1 MSRIFLT
8 IGLLL
13 LSVLVLAGC
22 AAPTNMTPATGNL
35 AGSTPPPPPAPPA
48 APSPPAAPPMSS
60 PTPPRKVTPEVAVV
74 TSCKTDADCAVKNV
88 GNCCGAMPAC
98 VNKDSPTDPAAVQAQ
113 CAASGMMSVCGFE
126 EISACQCDKGQCAPA
141 GGTGPK
147 VQ

>member
-8 IGLLL
+8 IGLLSL
-13 LSVLVLAGC
+13 FVLVLASC
-22 AAPTNMTPATGNL
+22 AAPSTTAPATGNL

-48 APSPPAAPPMSS
+48 APAPRAAPPMSS
-60 PTPPRKVTPEVAVV
+60 PTPPRKVQPEVAVV
-74 TSCKTDADCAVKNV
+74 TSCKTNADCAVKNV

-113 CAASGMMSVCGFE
+113 CAAKGMMSTCGFA
-126 EISACQCDKGQCAPA
+126 EISACQCDNGQCAPA
-141 GGTGPK
+141 GGVTPQ